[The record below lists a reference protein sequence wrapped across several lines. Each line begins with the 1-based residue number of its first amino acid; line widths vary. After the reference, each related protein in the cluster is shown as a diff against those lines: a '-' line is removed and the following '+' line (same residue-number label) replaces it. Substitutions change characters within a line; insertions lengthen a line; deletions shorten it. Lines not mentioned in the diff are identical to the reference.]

1 MINFKE
7 IADFIAAE
15 IKGCKF
21 VGIADDGE
29 TFIEF
34 EHEIE
39 NLKLYAAHLIKEK
52 FSNVSKVTFIE
63 RLNIQKAKEMVDELN
78 ALLEQ
83 EENEETP
90 TDLLQIEKF

>member
-29 TFIEF
+29 TFVEF
-34 EHEIE
+34 EHDIE
-39 NLKLYAAHLIKEK
+39 NLKLRGSTNKR
-52 FSNVSKVTFIE
+52 KVF
-63 RLNIQKAKEMVDELN
+63 QC
-78 ALLEQ
+78 
-83 EENEETP
+83 
-90 TDLLQIEKF
+90 F

>member
-7 IADFIAAE
+7 IAEFIAAE

-39 NLKLYAAHLIKEK
+39 NLKLYAAHQIKEK
-52 FSNVSKVTFIE
+52 FSSVSKVTFVE
-63 RLNIQKAKEMVDELN
+63 RLNVQKAKEMVDELN
-78 ALLEQ
+78 TLLEQ
-83 EENEETP
+83 DVSKESP
-90 TDLLQIEKF
+90 SDLLQIEKF

>member
-29 TFIEF
+29 TFVEF
-34 EHEIE
+34 EHDIE
-39 NLKLYAAHLIKEK
+39 NLKLYAAHQIKEK

-78 ALLEQ
+78 ALLTEDEDKEKQ
-83 EENEETP
+83 GN
-90 TDLLQIEKF
+90 LLQIEKF